1 MGLIGILAVAGFCLV
16 FGHLLLKEYLPI
28 AALGAVG
35 FVLVA
40 GMLSLVLIFRR
51 DVFAFVLVIYLASHF
66 AYADNQGGLW
76 NLLSF
81 GLILAYL
88 LFVNRHERIG
98 RPDRIL
104 DALVV
109 VFVLFN
115 IAGWVVKNP
124 VGGVPFWLGVASL
137 FSFVLMFRLVNNLPL
152 SPPRIRLFL
161 LATAAILIYE
171 LLVGINQRYAF
182 MNINTPLLGAYRAEH
197 GAITYG
203 STNAQGTFRHSELFG
218 EYGMLVLTLLIPFL
232 CSSLTQ
238 RILNIR
244 LITILVIAISSVAAI
259 LITSTRSAAILAVF
273 VCFAYLLG
281 FLIRPSVAIDAARR
295 QLLLILLGIGFV
307 VTVGTVLGTTSLGK
321 DFADLAGEKFSM
333 DAVTSGK
340 AINRGGLFDFALK
353 RIETES
359 WIVGFG
365 HGVPRSNLWAW
376 AGADPERM
384 SEVFADYHSLYLSLP
399 MLYGWLGSAAF
410 LSLILLTFGR
420 TVSAAIHFRKLKS
433 PLVVLVTGL
442 SLFWFVFLIDQYKIS
457 ILRTPGYVMMFWI
470 WLGLSNAAVAAL
482 RREAKTVA
490 SGHPAAPKPT
500 SAPSGLVARQP

>member
-1 MGLIGILAVAGFCLV
+1 MGLLGILAVAGFCLV
-16 FGHLLLKEYLPI
+16 FGHLLLKEYLPF
-28 AALGAVG
+28 AALGAIG

-40 GMLSLVLIFRR
+40 GMLSLVLIVRR
-51 DVFAFVLVIYLASHF
+51 DVFAFMLVIYLVSHF
-66 AYADNQGGLW
+66 SYADNQGGLW

-81 GLILAYL
+81 GLILIFL
-88 LFVNRHERIG
+88 LLVKQRERTG
-98 RPDRIL
+98 QPDKIL
-104 DALVV
+104 DTLVV

-115 IAGWVVKNP
+115 VAGWIVKSP
-124 VGGVPFWLGVASL
+124 VSGILFWFGVASL

-152 SPPRIRLFL
+152 SPSRIRLFL

-182 MNINTPLLGAYRAEH
+182 FNINTPLLGAYRAEH

-281 FLIRPSVAIDAARR
+281 FLIRPSPAIDAARR

-307 VTVGTVLGTTSLGK
+307 VTVGTVLGTTSLDE
-321 DFADLAGEKFSM
+321 DFTDLAGEDFGIGT
-333 DAVTSGK
+333 VISGK
-340 AINRGGLFDFALK
+340 AINRGSLFDFALK

-359 WIVGFG
+359 WIIGFG
-365 HGVPRSNLWAW
+365 HGVPRSNIWAW
-376 AGADPERM
+376 AGTDPGRTR
-384 SEVFADYHSLYLSLP
+384 EVFADYHSLYLSLP
-399 MLYGWLGSAAF
+399 MLYGWGGSAAF
-410 LSLILLTFGR
+410 LALVLLTFGR
-420 TVSAAIHFRKLKS
+420 TVSAAIRYRRVKS

-457 ILRTPGYVMMFWI
+457 VLRTPGYVMMFWI
-470 WLGLSNAAVAAL
+470 WLALSNATIATL
-482 RREAKTVA
+482 RNE
-490 SGHPAAPKPT
+490 T
-500 SAPSGLVARQP
+500 SAAKPKRGETHRPKLMTSGTPSRTR